1 MKNVIESNKEL
12 IETYF
17 YEVWNNGDLT
27 RLESIID
34 PSYINHNPS
43 TPDPI
48 PGPEGLKPIILAMRN
63 GIPDLFYEIKETI
76 ITADHVVARVQV
88 TGTHLGTSL
97 VFHRRESA
105 SIFSKS
111 T

>member
-1 MKNVIESNKEL
+1 MKFGTTAIL
-12 IETYF
+12 P
-17 YEVWNNGDLT
+17 GL
-27 RLESIID
+27 SIIH

-76 ITADHVVARVQV
+76 ITADDVVARVQV